1 MLILLWV
8 AVLALSALWFIGR
21 FAVAM
26 YRNNQARKAE
36 AAFQQKLEQYL
47 PTLRDFTPNGV
58 SMLRADTALAIDIAR
73 KKLCIIRAAADSS
86 LHAKVWRRE
95 QILGADL
102 IENKQ
107 SVRRTSTD
115 RGSQLMAASVGN
127 ILFGRTGVLVGGL
140 AGDKLSRS
148 EEEVYQLD
156 LAVVVEDMA
165 EPLQLVSFLAAGES
179 CAKNSQHYRDA
190 SHIAN
195 QWHLRLSQLM
205 KSG

>member
-1 MLILLWV
+1 MILVGILIFFCSIAWFVGSV
-8 AVLALSALWFIGR
+8 A
-21 FAVAM
+21 FAA

-36 AAFQQKLEQYL
+36 AEFTQKLELYL

-58 SMLRADTALAIDIAR
+58 SQLRSDTALAIDIAR
-73 KKLCIIRAAADSS
+73 KKLCIIRAAADTT
-86 LHAKVWRRE
+86 LVGKVWRRD
-95 QILGADL
+95 QLLSADL
-102 IENKQ
+102 VENKQ

-127 ILFGRTGVLVGGL
+127 LLFGRTGVLVGGL
-140 AGDKLSRS
+140 TGDKLSRS

-156 LAVVVEDMA
+156 LAIVVDDMV
-165 EPLQLVSFLAAGES
+165 EPLQLVSFLAAGAT